1 MKMSN
6 HTIVCTG
13 IDTGKRKLDAAI
25 GGTAESLQV
34 ANTPDGHMALSA
46 WLVRHQVERVGIE
59 ATGGYEHNIVTQLRA
74 DGFTVIVFQ
83 PGQVRAYARFK
94 LKRAKTD
101 KIDAVLIAACAAE
114 REEEEIHAPP
124 DPRIAPFAE
133 QLTMIEQ
140 ITEDIARIKTR
151 RENVRDDAIR
161 QAWKDEIKRLGQ
173 QKRARLKALVAAIRQ
188 HPDLAEKLDLIASVD
203 SIGLSSAVAI
213 LVRMPEIGTIS
224 RQKAAALAGLAPY
237 PDDSG
242 DYAGPRH
249 IESGRERLRKTLYNA
264 SLAGAFRWNQQL
276 KTIYQR
282 LIAKGKTHKVAL
294 IACARKR
301 LIFANAVV
309 QRQTPW
315 TYTIQAS

>member
-6 HTIVCTG
+6 HTIVCAG
-13 IDTGKRKLDAAI
+13 IDTGKSRLDAAI
-25 GGTAESLQV
+25 GGTAEHLQL
-34 ANTPDGHMALSA
+34 ANMPDGHMALSA
-46 WLVRHQVERVGIE
+46 WLRQHQVERIGIE
-59 ATGGYEHNIVTQLRA
+59 ATGGYEHTVVTRLRA
-74 DGFTVIVFQ
+74 DGFTVILFQ

-101 KIDAVLIAACAAE
+101 RIDAALIAACAAA

-151 RENVRDDAIR
+151 RENVRDQAIR

-173 QKRARLKALVAAIRQ
+173 QKRARLKALIAVIRQ
-188 HPDLAEKLDLIASVD
+188 HPDLARKLDLIASVD
-203 SIGLSSAVAI
+203 SIGLPTAVAV

-249 IESGRERLRKTLYNA
+249 IEGGRQRLRKALYNA
-264 SLAGAFRWNQQL
+264 TLAGAFRWNQQL
-276 KTIYQR
+276 KDIYAR
-282 LIAKGKTHKVAL
+282 LIAKGKHHKVAR
-294 IACARKR
+294 IACARKL
-301 LIFANAVV
+301 LIFANTVV

-315 TYTIQAS
+315 TNTTLHT

>member
-1 MKMSN
+1 MSN
-6 HTIVCTG
+6 PTIVCAG
-13 IDTGKRKLDAAI
+13 IDTGKSKLDAAI
-25 GGTAESLQV
+25 GNGAEHLQI
-34 ANTPDGHMALSA
+34 ANTPEGHAALSA
-46 WLVRHQVERVGIE
+46 WLRGHKVERVGIE
-59 ATGGYEHNIVTQLRA
+59 ATGGYEHVVVTQLRA

-101 KIDAVLIAACAAE
+101 KIDAVLIAACAAA
-114 REEEEIHAPP
+114 REEEEIHPPP

-151 RENVRDDAIR
+151 RENVRDQAIR

-173 QKRARLKALVAAIRQ
+173 HKRARLKALIAAIRLQ
-188 HPDLAEKLDLIASVD
+188 PDLDEKLDLIASVD
-203 SIGLSSAVAI
+203 SIALPSAVAI

-224 RQKAAALAGLAPY
+224 REKAAALAGLAPY

-242 DYAGPRH
+242 DHNGPRH
-249 IESGRERLRKTLYNA
+249 IEGGRERLRKALYNA
-264 SLAGAFRWNQQL
+264 AFPGVFRWNQQL
-276 KTIYQR
+276 KAIYDR

-294 IACARKR
+294 IACARKL

-309 QRQTPW
+309 ARGTPW
-315 TYTIQAS
+315 TTITTVS

>member
-1 MKMSN
+1 MSN
-6 HTIVCTG
+6 HTIVCAG

-25 GGTAESLQV
+25 GGTADPLQV

-46 WLVRHQVERVGIE
+46 WLRQHQVERVGVE
-59 ATGGYEHNIVTQLRA
+59 ATGGYEHTVVIRLRA

-101 KIDAVLIAACAAE
+101 KIDAVLIAACAAA
-114 REEEEIHAPP
+114 REEDEIHAPP

-161 QAWKDEIKRLGQ
+161 QAWNNEIKRLGQ
-173 QKRARLKALVAAIRQ
+173 QKRTRLKALIAAIRQ
-188 HPDLAEKLDLIASVD
+188 HPDLAKTLDLIASVD
-203 SIGLSSAVAI
+203 SIGLPSAVAI

-224 RQKAAALAGLAPY
+224 RQKVAALAGLAPY

-242 DYAGPRH
+242 DHAGHRH
-249 IESGRERLRKTLYNA
+249 IEGGRDRLRKALYNA
-264 SLAGAFRWNQQL
+264 TLAGAFRWNHQL
-276 KTIYQR
+276 KATYAR
-282 LIAKGKTHKVAL
+282 LIAKGKHHKVAI
-294 IACARKR
+294 IACARK
-301 LIFANAVV
+301 LIIFANTVV

-315 TYTIQAS
+315 TNTRNEA

>member
-1 MKMSN
+1 MSN
-6 HTIVCTG
+6 HTIVCAG
-13 IDTGKRKLDAAI
+13 IDTGKSKLDAAI
-25 GGTAESLQV
+25 GGTADQLQV
-34 ANTPDGHMALSA
+34 TNTPEGHMALST
-46 WLVRHQVERVGIE
+46 WLRQHQVERVGIE
-59 ATGGYEHNIVTQLRA
+59 ATGGYEHPAVTRLRA

-101 KIDAVLIAACAAE
+101 KIDAVLIAACAAA
-114 REEEEIHAPP
+114 REDEEIHAPP

-173 QKRARLKALVAAIRQ
+173 QKRARLKALIAAIRQ
-188 HPDLAEKLDLIASVD
+188 HPDLAKTLDLIVSVD
-203 SIGLSSAVAI
+203 SIGLPSAVAI
-213 LVRMPEIGTIS
+213 LVRMPEIGTVS

-242 DYAGPRH
+242 DHTGARH
-249 IESGRERLRKTLYNA
+249 IEGGRERLRKTLYNA
-264 SLAGAFRWNQQL
+264 ALAGAFHWNQQL
-276 KTIYQR
+276 KIIYAR
-282 LIAKGKTHKVAL
+282 LIAKGKHHKVAL
-294 IACARKR
+294 IACARKL
-301 LIFANAVV
+301 LIFANSVV

-315 TYTIQAS
+315 TADIKEF